1 MGEGS
6 PSKKYL
12 VHRHHDNLVSLYFC
26 FMEHVLRDQHGVLD
40 GTQVWL
46 RAEFKSY
53 IVSAS
58 KLQDDYIHFPEAFG
72 ITGQYM
78 TGEQ

>member
-1 MGEGS
+1 
-6 PSKKYL
+6 
-12 VHRHHDNLVSLYFC
+12 
-26 FMEHVLRDQHGVLD
+26 MEHVLRDQHGALD

-58 KLQDDYIHFPEAFG
+58 KLQDDYIHFPEAFK
-72 ITGQYM
+72 ITDQYM